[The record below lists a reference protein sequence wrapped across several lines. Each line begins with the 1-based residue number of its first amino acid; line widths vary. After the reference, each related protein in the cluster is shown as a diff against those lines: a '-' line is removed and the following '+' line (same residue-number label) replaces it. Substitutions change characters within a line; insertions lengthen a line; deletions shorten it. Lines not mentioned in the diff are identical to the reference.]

1 MPCYARPVMRR
12 LIPLMLLIGVLLAAL
27 APVAVALEDEVEDEA
42 PAVVSDVE
50 PAVVQDLF
58 FEEEP
63 DPPAW
68 TYRFMIPL
76 LITITLIAVVATT
89 VQYFLRVVRSRYQPV
104 E

>member
-1 MPCYARPVMRR
+1 MRR
-12 LIPLMLLIGVLLAAL
+12 LLPFLLLIGVLIAAFG
-27 APVAVALEDEVEDEA
+27 PVAGAVEDEPVDEG
-42 PAVVSDVE
+42 PAVTTDVE

-76 LITITLIAVVATT
+76 LITITLLAVVATT

>member
-1 MPCYARPVMRR
+1 MRR
-12 LIPLMLLIGVLLAAL
+12 LFSILLLIGVLVSVF
-27 APVAVALEDEVEDEA
+27 APAVGAMEEVEDEG
-42 PAVVSDVE
+42 PRVTSDVE

-76 LITITLIAVVATT
+76 LITITLLAVVATT

>member
-1 MPCYARPVMRR
+1 MRR
-12 LIPLMLLIGVLLAAL
+12 LFSILLLIGVLVSVF
-27 APVAVALEDEVEDEA
+27 APAVGAVEEVEDEG
-42 PAVVSDVE
+42 PRVTSGVE

-76 LITITLIAVVATT
+76 LITITLLAVVATT

>member
-1 MPCYARPVMRR
+1 MSCYDRPVMRR
-12 LIPLMLLIGVLLAAL
+12 LIPFLLLLGVLITVL
-27 APVAVALEDEVEDEA
+27 APVATAVEEAEDES

-58 FEEEP
+58 IEDEP
-63 DPPAW
+63 PTPAW

-76 LITITLIAVVATT
+76 LIAISLLAVVGTT

>member
-1 MPCYARPVMRR
+1 MS
-12 LIPLMLLIGVLLAAL
+12 LLLLLGALTLLAAP
-27 APVAVALEDEVEDEA
+27 AIAVEDA
-42 PAVVSDVE
+42 PADDAPSVTSDVE

-58 FEEEP
+58 FEAEP

-76 LITITLIAVVATT
+76 LITITLVAVVATT

>member
-1 MPCYARPVMRR
+1 MGLTLLDSSVVIAWMYADDAHH
-12 LIPLMLLIGVLLAAL
+12 AA
-27 APVAVALEDEVEDEA
+27 AVGAVEEVEDEG
-42 PAVVSDVE
+42 PRVTSDVE

-76 LITITLIAVVATT
+76 LITITLLAVVATT

>member
-1 MPCYARPVMRR
+1 MRR
-12 LIPLMLLIGVLLAAL
+12 LFSILLLIGVLVSVF
-27 APVAVALEDEVEDEA
+27 APAVGAVEEVEDEG
-42 PAVVSDVE
+42 PRVTSDVE

-76 LITITLIAVVATT
+76 LITITLLAVVATT

>member
-1 MPCYARPVMRR
+1 MRR
-12 LIPLMLLIGVLLAAL
+12 LISFLLLIGVLVTAFAS
-27 APVAVALEDEVEDEA
+27 VASAVEEVEDDA
-42 PAVVSDVE
+42 PAVTSDVE

-58 FEEEP
+58 FEEER

-76 LITITLIAVVATT
+76 LIAITLLAVVGTT